1 MTQPNHRKK
10 NHRMLVFMLLFAP
23 VELLGQLNNPEA
35 LLSARIDSVAND
47 IVIQRQEV
55 PGAVILVAKDDKV
68 IHRKAY
74 GYARLYD
81 QIPNGLK
88 RLANP
93 EPMEPGHM
101 FDLASM
107 TKILGATLSIMTL
120 VDRGEVILDEPLYH
134 YLPEFRG
141 PSKDS
146 ITVRH
151 LLSHASG
158 LYQWQPLYLYT
169 STRDQ
174 TFKQICNMPL
184 QYPVGE
190 ARHYSDLGF
199 MLLGYI
205 AEKKSGKSL
214 DHFAKENIYMPLGLK
229 STSYTPL
236 RFGYTKFA
244 STSHGNPYEYKMV
257 DDTTFG
263 YHVIGEPGADIF
275 KGWRKYTLRGE
286 TNDGNSFYAN
296 EGIAGHAGLFSTVDD
311 ITVLLSLMLNKGEY
325 RGKRIFRAETVEEF
339 IQRNN
344 YGAGLGWALTN
355 IAASGGCAR
364 RQDSESARGNGE
376 EIIAVGHG
384 GFTGTQGDFIPS
396 QNTICI
402 ILTNRQNLGVR
413 EDGRYNEI
421 GNLRRGVT
429 AALLEYFKSK

>member
-1 MTQPNHRKK
+1 
-10 NHRMLVFMLLFAP
+10 
-23 VELLGQLNNPEA
+23 
-35 LLSARIDSVAND
+35 ARIDSVAID
-47 IVIQRQEV
+47 IVTQKQEV
-55 PGAVILVAKDDKV
+55 PGAVILVAWDDKV

-74 GYARLYD
+74 GYAKLYE
-81 QIPNGLK
+81 QTPNGLK
-88 RLANP
+88 RLAKP
-93 EPMEPGHM
+93 EPMEPNHM

-107 TKILGATLSIMTL
+107 TKILGATLSVMIL
-120 VDRGEVILDEPLYH
+120 VDRGEVKLDEPVH
-134 YLPEFRG
+134 RYLPEFRG

-169 STRDQ
+169 STRAK
-174 TFKQICNMPL
+174 TFKQICDMPL
-184 QYPVGE
+184 QYPVGQ

-205 AEKKSGKSL
+205 VEKKSGKSL
-214 DHFAKENIYMPLGLK
+214 NQFAKENIYTPLGLK

-263 YHVIGEPGADIF
+263 YAVIGEPGADIF

-296 EGIAGHAGLFSTVDD
+296 EGTAGHAGLFSTVDD
-311 ITVLLSLMLNKGEY
+311 IYVLLSLMLNNGEY
-325 RGKRIFRAETVEEF
+325 RGKRVFKAETVHEF
-339 IQRNN
+339 TKRNN

-355 IAASGGCAR
+355 IAASGGGGR
-364 RQDSESARGNGE
+364 RQDSASARGKSE
-376 EIIAVGHG
+376 EIIAIGHG

-421 GNLRRGVT
+421 ANLRCGVT
-429 AALLEYFKSK
+429 AALLEYFKNR